1 MARRRPTPCVGI
13 CSTTFGDLVCR
24 GCQRYAHEIVQWNGY
39 DEDQHQQV
47 WQRLKGLRDQV
58 LAQMVFCANA
68 QCFKDYC
75 HRASLAE
82 LEASDQMY
90 AVLAHLAQN
99 VSALEVAGLA
109 FSEEWR
115 PEQLSTETDSLGA
128 LQMLDAES
136 YVRAQAHYERSYK
149 VTV

>member
-39 DEDQHQQV
+39 DEDQHQRV

-58 LAQMVFCANA
+58 LAQMVLCADPRS
-68 QCFKDYC
+68 FGDYC
-75 HRASLAE
+75 QSAGLAE
-82 LEASDQMY
+82 LEGSDQMY

-99 VSALEVAGLA
+99 MGSLKAAGLA
-109 FSEEWR
+109 FSEEWQ
-115 PEQLSTETDSLGA
+115 PEQLTTETDSLAA
-128 LQMLDAES
+128 LQMLDTES
-136 YVRAQAHYERSYK
+136 YVRAEAHYERNYK

>member
-1 MARRRPTPCVGI
+1 MAKRRPTPCVGI

-58 LAQMVFCANA
+58 LAQMVLCADV
-68 QCFKDYC
+68 QCFRDYC
-75 HRASLAE
+75 HSADLGG
-82 LEASDQMY
+82 LEGSYQMY

-99 VSALEVAGLA
+99 VCSLEVAGLA
-109 FSEEWR
+109 FSDEWR
-115 PEQLSTETDSLGA
+115 PEQLTTETDSLAA
-128 LQMLDAES
+128 LQMLDTES